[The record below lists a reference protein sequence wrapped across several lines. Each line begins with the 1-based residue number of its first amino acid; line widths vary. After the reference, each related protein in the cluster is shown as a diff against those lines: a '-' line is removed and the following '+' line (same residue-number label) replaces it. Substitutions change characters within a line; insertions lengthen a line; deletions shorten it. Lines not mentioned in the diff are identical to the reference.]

1 MRNTRK
7 GNKMFKRIGV
17 ITLIVLM
24 LFNTMAFATQIEIKS
39 MDAIFSMADSLTESK
54 RSLFK
59 DLLTGYF
66 TDEENLEKLK
76 TDFSTILDD
85 NQKAQIDKLGIS
97 TSDINNNIDALKTWT
112 FLDRMNLIEYGLSDN
127 QQGVLDLN
135 NKYIVV
141 EPDPGDPGDTTPP
154 DGGIVVTPPVIPPVV
169 APVTTRK
176 KRTNK
181 KETIT
186 IFIEEDLTPLAA
198 MPFKDRLITR
208 GLIHSTL
215 NEPVKSVIF
224 NDSKSHW
231 ANDSISFFADRDIIK
246 GKGEGN
252 FEPDSKITEAEIL
265 ALLTRIVIENN
276 ELVNIANIE
285 MTEISDE
292 KWYKDV
298 YKRAYLI
305 GLLDLDDEIDP
316 DGYPTRE
323 RIVSLIVN
331 SMNILGF
338 EFTDNEKDYISGFT
352 DFNTVSDEYAEAMI
366 IAINK
371 KLINGNNNAL
381 TPKRTISRAEVVTI
395 LERYYKNIIKKFYQ
409 EGVI

>member
-1 MRNTRK
+1 
-7 GNKMFKRIGV
+7 MFKRIGV
-17 ITLIVLM
+17 ITLIILM
-24 LFNTMAFATQIEIKS
+24 LFNTMAFATQIEIVS
-39 MDAIFSMADSLTESK
+39 MDAVFSMADSLTDSK
-54 RSLFK
+54 RELFR

-66 TDEENLEKLK
+66 SDKENLEKLK
-76 TDFSTILDD
+76 TDFITILDD

-112 FLDRMNLIEYGLSDN
+112 FQDRMSLIEYGLSKN
-127 QQGVLDLN
+127 QQGVIDLN
-135 NKYIVV
+135 NKYKVV
-141 EPDPGDPGDTTPP
+141 EPEPGDPGDTPSP
-154 DGGIVVTPPVIPPVV
+154 GGGIVIPPVTPPVVPPVT
-169 APVTTRK
+169 PRK

-181 KETIT
+181 KATIT
-186 IFIEEDLTPLAA
+186 IFIEEELTPLST
-198 MPFKDRLITR
+198 MPFRDRLITR
-208 GLIHSTL
+208 GLIHSVF
-215 NEPVKSVIF
+215 NEPTKSVIF

-276 ELVNIANIE
+276 ELVNIENIE
-285 MTEISDE
+285 LTEISDE

-305 GLLDLDDEIDP
+305 DLLDLDDEIDP
-316 DGYPTRE
+316 EGYPTRE
-323 RIVSLIVN
+323 RIVSLIIN
-331 SMNILGF
+331 SMNVLDF
-338 EFTDNEKDYISGFT
+338 EFTDSEKEYIGEFT
-352 DFNTVSDEYAEAMI
+352 DFDTVSDEYIEPMV
-366 IAINK
+366 IAINT

-395 LERYYKNIIKKFYQ
+395 LERYYKNIIKKFYK